1 MPVEI
6 RISMEDVGPPVR
18 FRIQQGS
25 GETVPLFEIRVTEL
39 GDENPHWCVVPQDS
53 FLAEMVDM
61 HILTEEE
68 ARQAHPPV
76 FRTDLFDNAASQFG
90 VPVEYF
96 TYGEVPSGMRQ
107 EGQLRQLVPGRLYE
121 VRVFGPG
128 LATLDFY
135 A

>member
-1 MPVEI
+1 MPVDI
-6 RISMEDVGPPVR
+6 QISVEDPGPPVR
-18 FRIQQGS
+18 FRIRQDS

-39 GDENPHWCVVPQDS
+39 GDEQPHWWVVQEDS

-61 HILTEEE
+61 HFLTEEE
-68 ARQAHPPV
+68 ARRAGPPII
-76 FRTDLFDNAASQFG
+76 RTDEVDDVALQFG
-90 VPVEYF
+90 TPVAAF

-128 LATLDFY
+128 VATFEFY
-135 A
+135 G